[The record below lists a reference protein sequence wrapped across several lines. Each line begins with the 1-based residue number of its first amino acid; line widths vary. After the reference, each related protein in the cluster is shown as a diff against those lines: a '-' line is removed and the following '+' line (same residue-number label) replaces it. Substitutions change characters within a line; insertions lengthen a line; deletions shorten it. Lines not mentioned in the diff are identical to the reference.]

1 MFTLTVDLAAKFS
14 AANVQDDAGEVH
26 REWDSRGM
34 SHIAF
39 ARSLRDAAID
49 FEFGFDPDSR
59 ILVEDVPYGISSQ
72 GQVKSPL
79 RFQGIVIAE
88 LENFLG
94 QTFFVNPR
102 TWQTFFGCA
111 IVPKDIGKNMTKA
124 QKEAWLIE
132 AARSAAKKRGYTPPD
147 LVNDYIAS
155 QPEGT
160 KILKKHT
167 GPLIKNMT
175 DYVDA
180 FLMGRWVREVGSDI
194 TRLSGVQPP
203 FI

>member
-1 MFTLTVDLAAKFS
+1 VSTLTVDLASKFS
-14 AANVQDDAGEVH
+14 AACVMDMDGEVR

-39 ARSLRDAAID
+39 ARSLRDAAE
-49 FEFGFDPDSR
+49 EFKPHV
-59 ILVEDVPYGISSQ
+59 ILIEDVPYGISSQ

-79 RFQGIVIAE
+79 RFQGIVIAQ
-88 LENFLG
+88 LENFL
-94 QTFFVNPR
+94 QYTLFVNPR
-102 TWQTFFGCA
+102 TWQSYFGCA
-111 IVPKDIGKNMTKA
+111 TIPREISRGMSKA
-124 QKEAWLIE
+124 QKDQWLID
-132 AARSAAKKRGYTPPD
+132 AARSAAAERGYNPPD
-147 LVNDYIAS
+147 LVAEFIEA

-167 GPLIKNMT
+167 NPLTKNMT

-180 FLMGRWVREVGSDI
+180 FLMGRWVLEYDGDI
-194 TRLSGVQPP
+194 RDLSGVQPP

>member
-1 MFTLTVDLAAKFS
+1 VFTLTVDLAAKFS
-14 AANVQDDAGEVH
+14 AACVQDDAGEVH
-26 REWDSRGM
+26 REWDSRGV

-49 FEFGFDPDSR
+49 FGFDPDSR

-79 RFQGIVIAE
+79 RFQGIVIDE
-88 LENFLG
+88 LEDFLG

-111 IVPKDIGKNMTKA
+111 IVPKELAKGMTKTM
-124 QKEAWLIE
+124 KESWLIG
-132 AARSAAKKRGYTPPD
+132 AAAQAAADRGYSPPD
-147 LVNDYIAS
+147 LVAQFIAE
-155 QPEGT
+155 QPEGAR
-160 KILKKHT
+160 ILKKDT
-167 GPLIKNMT
+167 NPLTKNMT

-180 FLMGRWVREVGSDI
+180 FLMGRWVREFDGDVR
-194 TRLSGVQPP
+194 TLSGVQPP